1 MNYIEKKI
9 IFTTQKNILLHGRFT
24 IPQSSQKKKFPVVV
38 MLTGDGQMGSKSLS
52 WTNLPP
58 LLAEND
64 IASFV
69 FDFEGLGYSSG
80 ERKNLCL
87 SIGLSNVKVAMQQ
100 VYLEH
105 SIDHNKIGLFGA
117 SFGGAIALLYTSKN
131 SSIKSLGL
139 KTPVSFY
146 PDSFLTEFGVDLLEQ
161 WRNTGYLESIG
172 FDYNFY
178 LDAFKYNIYGDAY
191 NITCPV
197 LITHGSSDIIV
208 PFFQSIHLYES
219 LRNSKEKHLETFKN
233 VGHGYSEEGAWDK
246 MASLF
251 IEWFKRTL

>member
-9 IFTTQKNILLHGRFT
+9 TFSAQKNITLHGRFI
-24 IPQSSQKKKFPVVV
+24 IPLSSQKKTFPIVV
-38 MLTGDGQMGSKSLS
+38 MLTGDGPKGSKSLS

-69 FDFEGLGYSSG
+69 FDFEGLGYSEG

-87 SIGLSNVKVAMQQ
+87 SVGLSNMKVAMQQ
-100 VYLEH
+100 VYLEPI
-105 SIDHNKIGLFGA
+105 IDHNKIGIFGA
-117 SFGGAIALLYTSKN
+117 SFGGTVAILYTSKN
-131 SSIKSLGL
+131 SNIKSLGL

-146 PDSFLTEFGVDLLEQ
+146 PDSFLTEFGVELLEQ
-161 WRNTGYLESIG
+161 WQNTGYLESIG
-172 FDYNFY
+172 FNYNFY
-178 LDAFKYNIYGDAY
+178 LDAFKYNIYGDAQ
-191 NITCPV
+191 NISCPV
-197 LITHGSSDIIV
+197 LMTHGTSDLIV
-208 PFFQSIHLYES
+208 PISQSNHLLEA
-219 LRNSKEKHLETFKN
+219 LQNAKEKHLEIFKN
-233 VGHGYSEEGAWDK
+233 VGHGYSENGAWDK